1 MGVIR
6 DIDTLKPELAKR
18 TRAFLQA
25 LKAED
30 IEAAVI
36 ETLRLPATQEA
47 YYAQGRKP
55 LAYVNELR
63 KKAGL
68 YELSEKENR
77 NIVTKTLQSRHF
89 GGNAVDIAP
98 VKNGRVWWAAPQ
110 DVWERMGK
118 IGEECGLD
126 WCAGG
131 YGQVWG
137 RGWDNPHFEIMKGE
151 V

>member
-6 DIDTLKPELAKR
+6 DIDRLKPELAKR
-18 TRAFLQA
+18 TKFFLA
-25 LKAED
+25 ELKKRGID
-30 IEAAVI
+30 VI
-36 ETLRLPATQEA
+36 VLETERTVDTQLA

-55 LAYVNELR
+55 LEEVNDLR
-63 KKAGL
+63 KQAGL
-68 YELSEKENR
+68 YLLTEAENQR
-77 NIVTKTLQSRHF
+77 IVTKTTQSRHF

-98 VKNGRVWWAAPQ
+98 LKDGRVWWNAPER
-110 DVWERMGK
+110 VWQEIGA

-137 RGWDNPHFEIMKGE
+137 KGWDSPHFELMKGE
-151 V
+151 

>member
-1 MGVIR
+1 MGVIK
-6 DIDTLKPELAKR
+6 DIDRLNPELAKR
-18 TRAFLQA
+18 TRDFLQA
-25 LKAED
+25 LKKKG
-30 IEAAVI
+30 IEVVVV
-36 ETLRLPATQEA
+36 ETERTVDTQLA

-55 LAYVNELR
+55 LAAVNDLR

-68 YELSEKENR
+68 YLLTESENKR
-77 NIVTKTLQSRHF
+77 IVTKTTHSRHF

-98 VKNGRVWWAAPQ
+98 VKSGRIWWTAPQ
-110 DVWERMGK
+110 QVWQEIGA

-137 RGWDNPHFEIMKGE
+137 KGWDSPHFELMQ
-151 V
+151 

>member
-25 LKAED
+25 LKAERV
-30 IEAAVI
+30 EAAVI
-36 ETLRLPATQEA
+36 ETLRLPSTQEA
-47 YYAQGRKP
+47 YYVQGRKP

-68 YELSEKENR
+68 YELTEKENR
-77 NIVTKTLQSRHF
+77 SIVTKTLQSRHF
-89 GGNAVDIAP
+89 GGNAVDIAL

-137 RGWDNPHFEIMKGE
+137 RGWDNPHFELL

>member
-6 DIDTLKPELAKR
+6 DINALKPELAKR

-25 LKAED
+25 LKTED

-47 YYAQGRKP
+47 YYAQGRKL

-98 VKNGRVWWAAPQ
+98 IKNGRVWWTAPQ

-137 RGWDNPHFEIMKGE
+137 RGWDNPHFELLG
-151 V
+151 